1 MSIKNEVAKKD
12 FKRPEVLIRGWL
24 KGKFKE
30 NHRLD
35 DGAVI
40 FENCIETPP
49 FWKNTINEISIQID
63 GRSLNKINHN
73 FSEGE
78 FVEVQGEFRTK
89 NIYDAEGNKI
99 QRRCYVFIKSIQLV
113 EDEQKDTKNYV
124 HVSGLLARKGKI
136 HHCKNGDS
144 MFDFTVDIR
153 RSYGRRSSIPCVI
166 WGNERTQ
173 TLANVSKNSIIEV
186 EGWIKTR
193 IITDSS
199 GITKSVAE
207 IIVDNFSIRKEV

>member
-1 MSIKNEVAKKD
+1 MSIEKEVAGKSIKK
-12 FKRPEVLIRGWL
+12 PEVLIRGWL
-24 KGKFKE
+24 KGTFKE

-40 FENCIETPP
+40 FENCIQTPP
-49 FWKNTINEISIQID
+49 FWKNTINEIPLQID
-63 GRSLNKINHN
+63 GRCLNKLTHI

-89 NIYDAEGNKI
+89 NVYDTEGNKV
-99 QRRCYVFIKSIQLV
+99 QRRCYVFIKSIELI
-113 EDEQKDTKNYV
+113 EEESKSTMNYV
-124 HVSGLLARKGKI
+124 HVSGVLARKGKI
-136 HHCKNGDS
+136 HHCKNGDD

-153 RSYGRRSSIPCVI
+153 RSHGRRSSIPCVI
-166 WGNERTQ
+166 WGSEQTQ
-173 TLANVSKNSIIEV
+173 LLANVIKNSIIEV

-193 IITDSS
+193 IITDSA

-207 IIVDNFSIRKEV
+207 IIVDNYKVRS

>member
-1 MSIKNEVAKKD
+1 MLVEKEVARKDSKK
-12 FKRPEVLIRGWL
+12 PEVLIRGWL
-24 KGKFKE
+24 NGTFKE

-40 FENCIETPP
+40 FENCIQTPP
-49 FWKNTINEISIQID
+49 FWKNTINEIPIQID
-63 GRSLNKINHN
+63 GRCLKKLTHN

-78 FVEVQGEFRTK
+78 FVEIQGEFRTK
-89 NIYDAEGNKI
+89 NIYDSEGNKV
-99 QRRCYVFIKSIQLV
+99 QRRCYVFIKNIELV
-113 EDEQKDTKNYV
+113 EEEPKSPMNYV
-124 HVSGLLARKGKI
+124 HVSGIMARKGKI

-144 MFDFTVDIR
+144 MFDFAVDIR
-153 RSYGRRSSIPCVI
+153 RSHGRRSSIPCVI

-173 TLANVSKNSIIEV
+173 FLAGVSNNSFIEV

-193 IITDSS
+193 IITDSA

-207 IIVDNFSIRKEV
+207 IIVDNFKI